1 MPISI
6 MQWRVEIGIFN
17 IRFCIRC
24 KSNAVG
30 SLTPLLYTI
39 AGTSITLLTIFL
51 LLCGDVELNPGP
63 TKKRNSWFNFSI
75 CHWNLNSLTSHN
87 CEKVNLLEAYN
98 AVNKFDIICLSE
110 SFLDSSILTENN
122 LNINGYKM
130 VREDH
135 PNNVK
140 RGGVCAYV
148 KESLPVHNFS
158 NSYLSECLT
167 LEVTTSNKKGYVITL
182 YRSPSQT
189 SDTFQSFVS
198 NLEKL
203 AKWGS
208 KSFDPHFVIL
218 LGDFNV
224 KSKSWSVNDTTTEEG
239 TILENITSLYGMKQ

>member
-1 MPISI
+1 

-24 KSNAVG
+24 KSNALG
-30 SLTPLLYTI
+30 SLTPLPYTI
-39 AGTSITLLTIFL
+39 AWTSITLLTIFL
-51 LLCGDVELNPGP
+51 LLYGDVEFNHGR

-75 CHWNLNSLTSHN
+75 YHWNLNSLTAN
-87 CEKVNLLEAYN
+87 NFEKVNPLEAYN

-122 LNINGYKM
+122 NLKINGYNM
-130 VREDH
+130 VRADH

-148 KESLPVHNFS
+148 RESLPARNLS
-158 NSYLSECLT
+158 NSYLRECLT
-167 LEVTTSNKKGYVITL
+167 PLKGYVITL
-182 YRSPSQT
+182 YRSPSQGYYE
-189 SDTFQSFVS
+189 FQSFTS

-203 AKWGS
+203 LININ
-208 KSFDPHFVIL
+208 SFDPNSVIL
-218 LGDFNV
+218 LGDFNA

-239 TILENITSLYGMKQ
+239 TILENLTSLYGMN

>member
-1 MPISI
+1 
-6 MQWRVEIGIFN
+6 
-17 IRFCIRC
+17 
-24 KSNAVG
+24 
-30 SLTPLLYTI
+30 
-39 AGTSITLLTIFL
+39 
-51 LLCGDVELNPGP
+51 
-63 TKKRNSWFNFSI
+63 
-75 CHWNLNSLTSHN
+75 
-87 CEKVNLLEAYN
+87 
-98 AVNKFDIICLSE
+98 
-110 SFLDSSILTENN
+110 
-122 LNINGYKM
+122 M

-148 KESLPVHNFS
+148 KESLPAHNFS

-189 SDTFQSFVS
+189 SNAFQSFIS

-224 KSKSWSVNDTTTEEG
+224 KSKSSNY
-239 TILENITSLYGMKQ
+239 ILQA